1 VVDTFGLL
9 VRRLETAPWERK
21 KFDSMSQSDSRMIRR
36 TEYSRARRKTS
47 RLSRGGGKGREG
59 EGGREREKERRD
71 YPRLSLSLISTN
83 RARPCVVSRSVLSLT
98 RPCKRDEVVG
108 DREGEEEG
116 NPGRG
121 IGAGERRGSR

>member
-1 VVDTFGLL
+1 MVDTFGLL

-21 KFDSMSQSDSRMIRR
+21 KFDSVSQSDSRMIRR

-59 EGGREREKERRD
+59 EREKERRD
-71 YPRLSLSLISTN
+71 YPRLSLSSISTN
-83 RARPCVVSRSVLSLT
+83 HARPCVVSRSVLSLT